1 MICRHIFAS
10 VVTISAAAKNW
21 CLNELVDSVHS
32 SRSVTFSMLT
42 YCQGLIKDTKVATA
56 WLSSDDVSEMM
67 RVASNQR
74 LPADLGSSSCVAT
87 QHAPHNSIFITGFSS
102 LYILPDSTIV
112 FLVSQQ
118 ERAKQAVFVFP
129 QAAVITT

>member
-1 MICRHIFAS
+1 
-10 VVTISAAAKNW
+10 
-21 CLNELVDSVHS
+21 
-32 SRSVTFSMLT
+32 MLT
-42 YCQGLIKDTKVATA
+42 YCQGMIEDAKDATA
-56 WLSSDDVSEMM
+56 WLRSQNVSKMIGV
-67 RVASNQR
+67 RCCTQVARNQR
-74 LPADLGSSSCVAT
+74 LPAGLELSMCVVT

-102 LYILPDSTIV
+102 RYILPDSTIV